1 MGQEQGL
8 HRACLLAV
16 RRLPDAIKQ
25 LTCLHM
31 FNRQDGESADATGFL
46 HIFATQQEEVA
57 AAAGRGQRWISTRE
71 SGPGSQNGR
80 LDSLNSENHLEVM

>member
-57 AAAGRGQRWISTRE
+57 ARGGART
-71 SGPGSQNGR
+71 
-80 LDSLNSENHLEVM
+80 EVEFDTGIRARFTKRKT

>member
-57 AAAGRGQRWISTRE
+57 AARRGADRGGIRHGNQGQVHKTEDLI
-71 SGPGSQNGR
+71 P
-80 LDSLNSENHLEVM
+80 